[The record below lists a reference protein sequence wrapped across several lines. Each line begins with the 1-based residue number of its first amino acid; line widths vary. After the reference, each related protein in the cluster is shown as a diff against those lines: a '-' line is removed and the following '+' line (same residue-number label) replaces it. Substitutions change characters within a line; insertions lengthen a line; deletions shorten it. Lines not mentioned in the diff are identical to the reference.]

1 MTYRAWMYDQF
12 GCMFAFV
19 MFGDYNVLNVVA
31 ARQASMLGCTF
42 DYREPMS

>member
-12 GCMFAFV
+12 GYRFAFV
-19 MFGDYNVLNVVA
+19 MFGDYNVVA

-42 DYREPMS
+42 DYLEPMS

>member
-12 GCMFAFV
+12 GYRFAFV

-31 ARQASMLGCTF
+31 ARQAKLLGVTLDC
-42 DYREPMS
+42 REPMA